1 MAKKQKIKCDVESC
15 RHQNTDENT
24 CKLDEIKVSCI
35 CDNEECECSDETVCE
50 SFESTEENIDDSDI
64 EVEIDFDRE

>member
-24 CKLDEIKVSCI
+24 CELDEIKVSCI